1 MLRPLTR
8 LRLTSSRTTFI
19 RFFNKRANERSACHR
34 AFAESG
40 HMKEVDNGTG
50 EDRGLHER
58 LERLSGAIEKKRS
71 ETAENDKRQA
81 EQSAI
86 GGETGK
92 AMAQGFRMLAE
103 LVAGVLVGTLI
114 GWQIDQWTGLSPLFL
129 IVFLLLGVTAG
140 FWNMM
145 KLASTSTK
153 R

>member
-1 MLRPLTR
+1 MAL
-8 LRLTSSRTTFI
+8 
-19 RFFNKRANERSACHR
+19 HV
-34 AFAESG
+34 FAESG
-40 HMKEVDNGTG
+40 PMKEVDHGKS
-50 EDRGLHER
+50 EDRDLHER
-58 LERLSGAIEKKRS
+58 LEKLSSAIEKKRS
-71 ETAENDKRQA
+71 ESAESDRKKA

-103 LVAGVLVGTLI
+103 LVAGVVVGALI
-114 GWQIDQWTGLSPLFL
+114 GWQLDQWSGLSPLFL
-129 IVFLLLGVTAG
+129 IVFLILGVTAG

>member
-1 MLRPLTR
+1 MLRAPER
-8 LRLTSSRTTFI
+8 VGLTSSRSTKI
-19 RFFNKRANERSACHR
+19 DLCKPIANGQSVARHV
-34 AFAESG
+34 FTESG
-40 HMKEVDNGTG
+40 PMKEVDHGKG
-50 EDRGLHER
+50 EDRGLHQR
-58 LERLSGAIEKKRS
+58 LEKLSGAIEKKRS
-71 ETAENDKRQA
+71 ESAENDRRQA

-92 AMAQGFRMLAE
+92 AMAQGFRILAE

-129 IVFLLLGVTAG
+129 IVFLLLGVAAG

-145 KLASTSTK
+145 KLASAPTK